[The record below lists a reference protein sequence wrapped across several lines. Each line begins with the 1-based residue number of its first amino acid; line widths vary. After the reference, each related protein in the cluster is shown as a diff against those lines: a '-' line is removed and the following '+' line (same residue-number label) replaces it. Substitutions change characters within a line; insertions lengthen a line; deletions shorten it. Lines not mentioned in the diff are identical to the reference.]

1 MRRIAVVLACL
12 VALVVGGW
20 FVFRGTIVRTIVLRD
35 LAALT
40 GGDVT
45 ADRVRLSPDGTIV
58 LENPVVRAPG
68 VAGEGGV
75 IFSASRIEAEIDLA
89 GAARGQP
96 RLRSV
101 LLDAPVAR
109 LSQST
114 VDGTL
119 AAGSLRPTAAP
130 SGRLTI
136 PTVVVRAGVV
146 ELGEHDDAG
155 GYVALRQVPV
165 AGEVA
170 RASDDSGTMIIS
182 FAELGPDG
190 QPLAGPGG
198 LQLTGAVADDHVTLS
213 LGVISLAS
221 WGPEA
226 MPAPIR
232 EPFRNLAMEGQVLG
246 TTLRYG
252 FDGSVE
258 AGAEVRGVALNLP
271 VGVQPGEDAEG
282 GVIPVPPEDA
292 EKRLR
297 LRQVNGRITLTNDG
311 VRASLSGLLEGLPY
325 DVTFETRGS
334 SASAPFTCTI
344 TCTDLHVAQRPE
356 ILKFAPGIV
365 RRRLE
370 QFSDPTGTIDVSVT
384 MARAEGASDLSV
396 TGRLRLRNT
405 TAAFER
411 FPYRFSNLRGE
422 VEFDDQRIII
432 HSIEGEAPGGATLH
446 ATGRIESLTD
456 EAGVHVDVVARNI
469 PIDAT
474 LRDAMGARGWILDE
488 LFAIDVHDRLVRDGL
503 LPADHPPP
511 GGVADVRAEVR
522 REPGPG
528 DVWHDLVTITLREAR
543 VLARS
548 FPAPLHAQGVTI
560 VKDDLAATVSGGTIR
575 VHAGGTLT
583 IRAEADMRQLDTAG
597 AALTPIAEVTATGVV
612 LSPVLLAAAPESIRV
627 GETPLPAFLLAL
639 NPRGTLDASVT
650 LAPPTETSPPWNVR
664 IAGSGLGAAP
674 GRPGEPGGTPS
685 RVRVEVST
693 FSLEADPARV
703 SIDVAGALGPTDGP
717 GTPGTLRVR
726 AMLEEGR
733 EGYEVEARA
742 PGLDVTTHVED
753 IVGLVSGAGGR
764 TLADLRARYEPA
776 GRADV
781 VARVFSERGSE
792 PGVRVRVSRAEDASA
807 RLDGRRLSASKMRG
821 VVEVL
826 GDGVGPWGVRF
837 EEFEAALRVD
847 GADDGVLSA
856 SGACLLDGASAD
868 LPLVV
873 RLAGGRFESP
883 LVRALLGR
891 AAPPRLAAFFQDS
904 DVRGVFDLD
913 ATLTPRPDGVW
924 DAAGALAPRAMTAR
938 FGEREIVFDRVEG
951 AIEFSRDQGRVRTLA
966 LHAPGWVARAD
977 GGWIVGAD
985 GGLSLSADAALESEG
1000 LPPDLLALA
1009 PGVLR
1014 GALTDLRV
1022 SAAGPVR
1029 VAPAQV
1035 RLTTDGAGALV
1046 ALGVDGRAIVQDLAL
1061 EAGVA
1066 VDGASGILDFAVQ
1079 RDAPGAPIT
1088 FDLQGVFDRARA
1100 GGLRLTGTRLRV
1112 LGMPDGSVVVPHL
1125 AATAYGGRLA
1135 GEVTIA
1141 PPVGDTRR
1149 YDMTLRASE
1158 VRFASMLRDVGRG
1171 AAGLVEESE
1180 VESPDESRGVLD
1192 AGVWLSGVL
1201 GDAASRRGR
1210 GTGVVEGGRVV
1221 NMPLLVPLVRATNL
1235 QLPLNERVDY
1245 AGAEFFVQGEYLNFE
1260 SLTASSRS
1268 VEVFG
1273 FGTVHLPGMDLDL
1286 RFRPKARARIP
1297 MLTGLIEGIR
1307 DELVTVRAEGTLAEP
1322 ELKVSTLAGTT
1333 RFIGKLFGETPDEQE
1348 RRLRAIEAR
1357 GGSGRDLRR
1366 PAGELRSE

>member
-1 MRRIAVVLACL
+1 MALACV

-45 ADRVRLSPDGTIV
+45 AERVVLRTDGTLV

-75 IFSASRIEAEIDLA
+75 VFSASRIEAEIDLG

-146 ELGEHDDAG
+146 ELGEHDNAG

-232 EPFRNLAMEGQVLG
+232 EPFRNLAMEGQILG

-282 GVIPVPPEDA
+282 GVIPVSPEDA

-297 LRQVNGRITLTNDG
+297 LRQVNGRIRLTNDG

-344 TCTDLHVAQRPE
+344 TCTDLHVAQKPE
-356 ILKFAPGIV
+356 ILKFAPGVV

-384 MARAEGASDLSV
+384 MARAEGAPDLSV

-411 FPYRFSNLRGE
+411 FPYRFSNMRGE
-422 VEFDDQRIII
+422 VEFDDQRIVI

-474 LRDAMGARGWILDE
+474 LRDAMGARGWLLDE
-488 LFAIDVHDRLVRDGL
+488 LFARDVHDQLVRDGL

-548 FPAPLHAQGVTI
+548 FPVPLHAQGVTI
-560 VKDDLAATVSGGTIR
+560 VKDDFAASLSGGTIR
-575 VHAGGTLT
+575 VHAGGDLT
-583 IRAEADMRQLDTAG
+583 IRAEADMRQLDTVG

-612 LSPVLLAAAPESIRV
+612 LSPVLLAAAPETIRV
-627 GETPLPAFLLAL
+627 GETPLPAFLRGL
-639 NPRGTLDASVT
+639 NPRGSLDASVT
-650 LAPPTETSPPWNVR
+650 LAPPTETTPAWNVR
-664 IAGSGLGAAP
+664 LSGAGLAAAP
-674 GRPGEPGGTPS
+674 ARADQPDQPDHTPS
-685 RVRVEVST
+685 RVRIEVAT
-693 FSLEADPARV
+693 FTLEADPARV
-703 SIDVAGALGPTDGP
+703 SIDVAGAMAPTEGPA
-717 GTPGTLRVR
+717 TPGTLRVR
-726 AMLEEGR
+726 ATLEDGR

-742 PGLDVTTHVED
+742 PGFDIATHVED
-753 IVGLVSGAGGR
+753 IVGLVSGASGR
-764 TLADLRARYEPA
+764 TLADLRSRYEPA

-792 PGVRVRVSRAEDASA
+792 PGVQVRVSRVEDAAAS
-807 RLDGRRLSASKMRG
+807 LDGRRLTASGMRG

-847 GADDGVLSA
+847 GADDGVFSA
-856 SGACLLDGASAD
+856 SGACLIDGASVD
-868 LPLVV
+868 LPLVI

-883 LVRALLGR
+883 LVRTLLGR
-891 AAPPRLAAFFQDS
+891 AAPPRLAAFFHDS

-913 ATLTPRPDGVW
+913 ATLTPRPEGAW
-924 DAAGALAPRAMTAR
+924 DAAGVLAPRAMAAR
-938 FGEREIVFDRVEG
+938 FGEREIVFARVEG

-966 LHAPGWVARAD
+966 LHAPGWLARAD

-1000 LPPDLLALA
+1000 LSPDLLALA

-1014 GALTDLRV
+1014 DALTDLRV
-1022 SAAGPVR
+1022 GAAGPVR

-1066 VDGASGILDFAVQ
+1066 VDGASGFLDFAVQ

-1100 GGLRLTGTRLRV
+1100 GGLRLTGTRVRV

-1125 AATAYGGRLA
+1125 AASAYGGRLA
-1135 GEVTIA
+1135 GEVAIA
-1141 PPVGDTRR
+1141 PPDAGRRR

-1158 VRFASMLRDVGRG
+1158 VRFASMLRDLGRD

-1180 VESPDESRGVLD
+1180 AESPDESRGVLD

-1201 GDAASRRGR
+1201 GEASSRRGR

-1297 MLTGLIEGIR
+1297 MLTGLLEGIR
-1307 DELVTVRAEGTLAEP
+1307 DELVTVRAEGTLAQP

-1366 PAGELRSE
+1366 PTGDLRTE